1 MSLLEL
7 TDVTKIYADGTKAV
21 DQASLVV
28 SSGELIVFVGPSG
41 CGKSSLLRMI
51 AGLEELSGG
60 DIILDGSSIVKVDPA
75 ERDIAMVFQNYALYP
90 HMNVF
95 KNIAYGLKN
104 RGIGKVDIEERVN
117 QVSRLLDIGQYL
129 NRKPGQLSGG
139 QRQRVAMAR
148 AIARDP
154 KVFLFDEPLSNLDAK
169 LRLQVRLE
177 IKKLQRKMKVTSIF
191 VTHDQVEAMTLGD
204 RLVVINN
211 GKIEQIGTP
220 LQVYNNPCS
229 KFVADF
235 IGTPSMNFLEGS
247 IEAGIFSYEDF
258 QCPVQCEDCE
268 FAIMGVRPEDCIL
281 SNHGKIKV
289 SGDLLEELGSDRYIY
304 GQEGAGNTFCVKL
317 SDVNKPLIN
326 EIFHVDVNPNKLHFF
341 NGKTGERLGEN

>member
-21 DQASLVV
+21 DQASLIV

-117 QVSRLLDIGQYL
+117 QVSKLLDIGQYL

-154 KVFLFDEPLSNLDAK
+154 KVFLFVKSKSKNRKKAK
-169 LRLQVRLE
+169 
-177 IKKLQRKMKVTSIF
+177 
-191 VTHDQVEAMTLGD
+191 
-204 RLVVINN
+204 
-211 GKIEQIGTP
+211 
-220 LQVYNNPCS
+220 
-229 KFVADF
+229 
-235 IGTPSMNFLEGS
+235 
-247 IEAGIFSYEDF
+247 
-258 QCPVQCEDCE
+258 
-268 FAIMGVRPEDCIL
+268 
-281 SNHGKIKV
+281 
-289 SGDLLEELGSDRYIY
+289 
-304 GQEGAGNTFCVKL
+304 
-317 SDVNKPLIN
+317 
-326 EIFHVDVNPNKLHFF
+326 
-341 NGKTGERLGEN
+341 

>member
-117 QVSRLLDIGQYL
+117 QVSKLLDIGQYL

-211 GKIEQIGTP
+211 GKIEQLGTP

-289 SGDLLEELGSDRYIY
+289 SGDLLEELGSERYIY
-304 GQEGAGNTFCVKL
+304 GQEGTGNTFCVKL
-317 SDVNKPLIN
+317 SDVSKPLIN